1 MLNFLPKASSF
12 YLNTK
17 RRSDLLSVE
26 LCRTVQSFRKRY
38 NRHTHTQI
46 HREVNHIPESSYI
59 DKEAVIHR
67 GEVRSEPRYYHQI
80 EDKMAQLPFL
90 LGVLV
95 TLITGS
101 EALTM
106 TVLEPIRAQG
116 IEVALIFIP
125 DSLIEG
131 EEYRFA
137 GLCVAVFL
145 ISRFEFLEKN
155 RLFLH

>member
-1 MLNFLPKASSF
+1 
-12 YLNTK
+12 
-17 RRSDLLSVE
+17 
-26 LCRTVQSFRKRY
+26 
-38 NRHTHTQI
+38 
-46 HREVNHIPESSYI
+46 
-59 DKEAVIHR
+59 
-67 GEVRSEPRYYHQI
+67 
-80 EDKMAQLPFL
+80 MAQLPFL

-137 GLCVAVFL
+137 GLSVAVFL